1 MLGLYR
7 DLYRGFTVKHFH
19 EQLVK
24 RHNYV
29 LGYTVTKLHLHRT
42 GLVQQAK
49 NRSAHRKKRPRRP
62 MVGMML
68 HQDASTHAWL
78 PGDPHQY
85 DLVVTMEDATSALY
99 SAFLVDEEGTASS
112 FRGLR
117 EVVDKHGLFCSLYSD
132 RGSHYFVTP
141 EAGGKVSKTMLTQ
154 VGRALSQLGIEH
166 IAAYSP
172 QARGRSERVF
182 HTLQDRLPKEFKL
195 AGITTVEAAN
205 TWLRDSFIADHN
217 ARFAIQAEQ
226 TGSAFVPD
234 RAGIGREILCVQE
247 DRTVGQDNTVK
258 WEGLSLQLPPS
269 RLRPHFVRTTVKI
282 HGYPDGSL
290 AVFWGPH
297 RLADYNAKGTLMV
310 PQQRAA

>member
-1 MLGLYR
+1 
-7 DLYRGFTVKHFH
+7 
-19 EQLVK
+19 
-24 RHNYV
+24 
-29 LGYTVTKLHLHRT
+29 VTKLHLHRA
-42 GLVQQAK
+42 GLVHPAQK
-49 NRSAHRKKRPRRP
+49 RSAHRKKRPRRP

-78 PGDPHQY
+78 SGNARKY

-99 SAFLVDEEGTASS
+99 SAFLVDQEGTASS
-112 FRGLR
+112 FQGLR

-195 AGITTVEAAN
+195 AGIETVEAAN
-205 TWLRDSFIADHN
+205 KWLRDSYIVDHN

-226 TGSAFVPD
+226 TGSAFVAD
-234 RAGIGREILCVQE
+234 RAGAWREILCVQE

-282 HGYPDGSL
+282 HAYPDGSL

-297 RLADYNAKGTLMV
+297 RLADYDAKGTLTM
-310 PQQRAA
+310 PELQAA